1 MPPKRIDR
9 INKGQEGRPSGSP
22 PKFREELKNII
33 IAVVIQSQHE
43 SFSSIWFQITIDVS
57 FLPRITATCLCTGF

>member
-43 SFSSIWFQITIDVS
+43 SYSSI
-57 FLPRITATCLCTGF
+57 